1 MNKISIGILAH
12 NEEQTI
18 PAVLKD
24 LAAQDK
30 IPGMADQLEV
40 VVVVNGSSDQTA
52 ENARKTAE
60 KIKPVMKWDF
70 RVVELARA
78 GKDNAWNLFVHEYSR
93 PDAEILILVDADI
106 RLPQIDTLSRLVKS
120 LEKNPGALA
129 SVDEP
134 VKSIAMD
141 KGHDLR
147 GHLSVAASRVSAAGP
162 PKLCGQLYAARSEAL
177 RNIFLPLP
185 LLVEDGFIKAMLTT
199 DGFSRPERNNALVRA
214 PGAYHLYEA
223 ESSMKKL
230 FRHERRIIAGTLCNI
245 ILFEYLRKC
254 VSQGLLPAQIIRQN
268 NEQDKDWLR
277 TLIAGNIQLS
287 SRFKDIYSIVLL
299 PLHQWRSMQAGR
311 SFTGFAAA
319 LIRTLFN
326 IPVTCA
332 AWLDLRRDRLNW

>member
-24 LAAQDK
+24 LAVQDR
-30 IPGMADQLEV
+30 IPGMADPLEV
-40 VVVVNGSSDQTA
+40 LVVVNGSKDQTA
-52 ENARKTAE
+52 EKARQIAE
-60 KIKPVMKWDF
+60 QISPVMKWDF

-93 PDAEILILVDADI
+93 PDADILILMDADI
-106 RLPQIDTLSRLVKS
+106 RLPQIDTLSRLVTS
-120 LEKNPGALA
+120 LEKNPEALA

-134 VKSIAMD
+134 VKSIAMH

-162 PKLCGQLYAARSEAL
+162 PKLCGQLYAARAEAL

-199 DGFSRPERNNALVRA
+199 DGFSRPERSSALVRA

-223 ESSMKKL
+223 ESSLKNL

-254 VSQGLLPAQIIRQN
+254 VSQGLSPARVIRQN
-268 NEQDKDWLR
+268 NEQDQDWLR
-277 TLIAGNIQLS
+277 SLIVGNIQLS
-287 SRFKDIYSIVLL
+287 SRFTDIYSIVLL

-319 LIRTLFN
+319 LTRTMFN
-326 IPVTCA
+326 IPVTFA
-332 AWLDLRRDRLNW
+332 AWLDLRRDRLKW